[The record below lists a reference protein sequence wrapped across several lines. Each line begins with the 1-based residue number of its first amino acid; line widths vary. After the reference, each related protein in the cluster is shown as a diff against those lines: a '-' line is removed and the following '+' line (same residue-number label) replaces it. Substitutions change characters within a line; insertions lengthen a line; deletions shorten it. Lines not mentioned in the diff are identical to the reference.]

1 MRGVS
6 LARLFLQEE
15 SVDRGGEV
23 VVEGFELGIL
33 KDPKVPEKAGLPPLA
48 MTGGVEFLG
57 AR

>member
-1 MRGVS
+1 MS

-23 VVEGFELGIL
+23 VVEGFELEIL
-33 KDPKVPEKAGLPPLA
+33 EVPKVPEKAGLPPLA
-48 MTGGVEFLG
+48 TTGGVEFLG

>member
-1 MRGVS
+1 MS
-6 LARLFLQEE
+6 LVRFFLQE

-33 KDPKVPEKAGLPPLA
+33 EDPKVPEKAGLPPLA
-48 MTGGVEFLG
+48 MTAGVEFLG